1 MRDQI
6 YSSVSFISACVS
18 AFRGVRLPW
27 IGSDKDPLYQEYKYH
42 TGIDVYGVS
51 VYTYAPG
58 VVLAVGSEDNLYTV
72 TVQYDAYSCLR
83 YCHLS
88 SVEVGAGDIVQAG
101 SKVGKAGF
109 ESPGAAY
116 LRTESRK
123 ARSETSAVYIL
134 LLKEQLPKAVNII
147 CVPPA
152 PHRGVSSCLI
162 LTVSAAACQSL

>member
-18 AFRGVRLPW
+18 AFKGVRLPW

-58 VVLAVGSEDNLYTV
+58 VVLAVGQENGLYSV

-101 SKVGKAGF
+101 SKVGKADKYLHF
-109 ESPGAAY
+109 EYATKDKKSSVWPVRVMSQIYYKQDPAAM
-116 LRTESRK
+116 
-123 ARSETSAVYIL
+123 IG
-134 LLKEQLPKAVNII
+134 VN
-147 CVPPA
+147 V
-152 PHRGVSSCLI
+152 
-162 LTVSAAACQSL
+162 